1 MTRIVLKNDSLVL
14 PKLIDLSSNLKLK
27 PLNKKSIKTIIKLH
41 EEMTSPM
48 KYSIKNMKKK
58 LSQNYK
64 LSRTTL
70 SNELLSEKL
79 NSKYKLKIV
88 TSDDFLL
95 TQRKKDKKEEVKNK
109 YKTIISN
116 SHRPIKL
123 KKVKL
128 KIKEIPSISLP
139 IKLIPKSCNFNF
151 NSRNYTERRNHI
163 LNSKKTSYTEN
174 RLTSENFYN
183 NNNNKIISEFT
194 PLEYNLKDEEDID
207 EEILYEQKDSFND
220 RDLEETYILKVVT
233 DFLRSKD
240 NKLNQVTINEKF
252 YNSFENRINFIY
264 DIIGVPCFKNHFIK
278 FNPNKDL
285 IIENISNNLV
295 ESGIHYYLNKL
306 RVRYQ
311 REQDEK
317 EEKRKLE
324 LMKEEYFRNLK
335 AKKEKEKM
343 DEFENA
349 EAAFK
354 EIYKKP
360 KVVEISKEID
370 YDTEDFFSLKFI
382 RFEKVTFSGEKERNA
397 ISQKYKKKSKYRYSI
412 LDKIVNP
419 LKH

>member
-1 MTRIVLKNDSLVL
+1 MTSIVFKNDNLVL
-14 PKLIDLSSNLKLK
+14 PKLIDLSANLRLK
-27 PLNKKSIKTIIKLH
+27 PLNKKSIKSIIKLR
-41 EEMTSPM
+41 EEITSP
-48 KYSIKNMKKK
+48 KKNLIKNMKKTY
-58 LSQNYK
+58 SRNYN
-64 LSRTTL
+64 LSRATL
-70 SNELLSEKL
+70 TNELLSEKL
-79 NSKYKLKIV
+79 NPKHKLKIV
-88 TSDDFLL
+88 TSDDFL
-95 TQRKKDKKEEVKNK
+95 TNRKVDNENKENNK
-109 YKTIISN
+109 FKTIINN
-116 SHRPIKL
+116 SYRPIKL
-123 KKVKL
+123 KKVKA
-128 KIKEIPSISLP
+128 KIKENLKLSP
-139 IKLIPKSCNFNF
+139 IKLLSPKSNISKLY
-151 NSRNYTERRNHI
+151 SRNYSERGNNI

-174 RLTSENFYN
+174 KLTIENNYN
-183 NNNNKIISEFT
+183 NNNTKIITEFS
-194 PLEYNLKDEEDID
+194 PLDYNLKDEEELD
-207 EEILYEQKDSFND
+207 EETAYEKYDSFND
-220 RDLEETYILKVVT
+220 RNLEETYILKVVT

-382 RFEKVTFSGEKERNA
+382 RFEKVTFSGEKERKA

>member
-1 MTRIVLKNDSLVL
+1 MTSIVFKNDNLVL
-14 PKLIDLSSNLKLK
+14 PKLIDLSANLRLK
-27 PLNKKSIKTIIKLH
+27 PLNKKSIKSIIKLR
-41 EEMTSPM
+41 EEITSP
-48 KYSIKNMKKK
+48 KKNLIKNMKKTY
-58 LSQNYK
+58 SRNYN
-64 LSRTTL
+64 LSRATL
-70 SNELLSEKL
+70 TNELLSEKL
-79 NSKYKLKIV
+79 NPKHKLKIV
-88 TSDDFLL
+88 TSDDFL
-95 TQRKKDKKEEVKNK
+95 TNRKVDNENKENNK
-109 YKTIISN
+109 FKTIINN
-116 SHRPIKL
+116 SYRPIKL
-123 KKVKL
+123 KKVKA
-128 KIKEIPSISLP
+128 KIKENLKLSP
-139 IKLIPKSCNFNF
+139 IKLLSPKSNISKLY
-151 NSRNYTERRNHI
+151 SRNYSERGNNI

-174 RLTSENFYN
+174 KLTIENNYN
-183 NNNNKIISEFT
+183 NNNTKIITEFS
-194 PLEYNLKDEEDID
+194 PLDYNLKDEEELD
-207 EEILYEQKDSFND
+207 EETAYEKYDSFND
-220 RDLEETYILKVVT
+220 RNLEETYILKVVT

-335 AKKEKEKM
+335 AKKDKEKM

>member
-27 PLNKKSIKTIIKLH
+27 PLNKKAIKTIIKLH

-48 KYSIKNMKKK
+48 KYSIKNTKKK
-58 LSQNYK
+58 LLQNYK

-123 KKVKL
+123 KKLKL
-128 KIKEIPSISLP
+128 KIKEIPSILLP
-139 IKLIPKSCNFNF
+139 IKLIPKSNNLNL
-151 NSRNYTERRNHI
+151 NSMNYTERRNHI

-240 NKLNQVTINEKF
+240 NKLNQVSVHEKF

-278 FNPNKDL
+278 FNSKKDL

-295 ESGIHYYLNKL
+295 ETGIHYYLNKL

-317 EEKRKLE
+317 EKKRKLE
-324 LMKEEYFRNLK
+324 LIKEEYIRNQK
-335 AKKEKEKM
+335 IENETI
-343 DEFENA
+343 DEFESA

-354 EIYKKP
+354 EMYKKP
-360 KVVEISKEID
+360 KIIEMNKEID

-382 RFEKVTFSGEKERNA
+382 RFENVTFTGVKERNA
-397 ISQKYKKKSKYRYSI
+397 ISKKFKKKSKYRYSI
-412 LDKIVNP
+412 LDKIMDS
-419 LKH
+419 

>member
-1 MTRIVLKNDSLVL
+1 MYDSFS
-14 PKLIDLSSNLKLK
+14 D
-27 PLNKKSIKTIIKLH
+27 KTL
-41 EEMTSPM
+41 
-48 KYSIKNMKKK
+48 
-58 LSQNYK
+58 
-64 LSRTTL
+64 
-70 SNELLSEKL
+70 
-79 NSKYKLKIV
+79 
-88 TSDDFLL
+88 
-95 TQRKKDKKEEVKNK
+95 
-109 YKTIISN
+109 
-116 SHRPIKL
+116 
-123 KKVKL
+123 
-128 KIKEIPSISLP
+128 
-139 IKLIPKSCNFNF
+139 
-151 NSRNYTERRNHI
+151 
-163 LNSKKTSYTEN
+163 
-174 RLTSENFYN
+174 
-183 NNNNKIISEFT
+183 
-194 PLEYNLKDEEDID
+194 
-207 EEILYEQKDSFND
+207 EEIF
-220 RDLEETYILKVVT
+220 ILKVVT

-240 NKLNQVTINEKF
+240 NKLNQVQNKKNNF
-252 YNSFENRINFIY
+252 FDSLENKINFSF

-335 AKKEKEKM
+335 AKKDKEKM

-412 LDKIVNP
+412 LDKIVN
-419 LKH
+419 KI